1 MDAEVYNGKLSTFL
15 QEIDKVDEALKS
27 FKKEDVSNADLDNA
41 SQNSTKFNVPWTTAM
56 I

>member
-15 QEIDKVDEALKS
+15 QEIAKVDEARKMCPMLI
-27 FKKEDVSNADLDNA
+27 KKHA